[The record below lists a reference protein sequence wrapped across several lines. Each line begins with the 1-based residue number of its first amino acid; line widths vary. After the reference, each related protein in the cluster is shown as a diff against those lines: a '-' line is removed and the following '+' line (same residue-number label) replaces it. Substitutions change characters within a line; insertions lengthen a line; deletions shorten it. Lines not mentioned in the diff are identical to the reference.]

1 VGATGLDRRK
11 NVQQDEARLLRH
23 AGFVSGVTSV
33 DPDDV
38 LRDLLFGFLGTQ
50 LLYVVAELGIAD
62 FIEAEPQPID
72 VLATRAE
79 AVPDVLYRFLRALAS
94 LGVFEEVEGPAFA
107 HTPASLLLRRDAES
121 GWRDFAIVY
130 GEVYRAFAEALPAAR
145 TAENM
150 FERAAGSD
158 WWGWLDGH
166 PELGATFNR
175 AMQAGAQAR
184 LAALAHVPWE
194 DVQTVV
200 DVGGGNGTL
209 VLGLLEQHAHLHGVI
224 FDLPEVAAAA
234 SARLAETP
242 LGARC
247 TVEAGS
253 FFERLPTG
261 ADVYLLAKVL
271 HDWDD
276 AAAVEILKS
285 VRAAASSNSRLLVL
299 DSVLT
304 TDARPH
310 AAKVLDLVMLA
321 LVNGRE
327 RTSTQWT
334 RLLAAGEWA
343 PVAIRD
349 GLIEARPSKPG

>member
-1 VGATGLDRRK
+1 VS
-11 NVQQDEARLLRH
+11 DE
-23 AGFVSGVTSV
+23 TSV
-33 DPDDV
+33 DPAD
-38 LRDLLFGFLGTQ
+38 LLGDLLFGFLGTQ

-62 FIEAEPQPID
+62 FIEDEPQAID

-107 HTPASLLLRRDAES
+107 HTQTSLLLRRDAGS
-121 GWRDFAIVY
+121 GWRDFAVVY
-130 GEVYRAFAEALPAAR
+130 GQVYRAFAEALPAAR
-145 TAENM
+145 TGENM
-150 FERAAGSD
+150 FHRGAGSD
-158 WWGWLDGH
+158 WWRWLAQHRDMGD
-166 PELGATFNR
+166 AFNR
-175 AMQAGAQAR
+175 AMQAGAQGR
-184 LAALAHVPWE
+184 LAALADFPWE
-194 DVQTVV
+194 DVKTVV

-209 VLGLLEQHAHLHGVI
+209 ILGLLEEHAHLRGVI

-234 SARLAETP
+234 SARLAEMSV
-242 LGARC
+242 GARC

-253 FFERLPTG
+253 FFERVPVG

-276 AAAVEILKS
+276 TAAVEILKS
-285 VRAAASSNSRLLVL
+285 VRAAASTNSRLLVL
-299 DSVLT
+299 DSVVT
-304 TDARPH
+304 TDAGPQR
-310 AAKVLDLVMLA
+310 AKVLDLVMLA

-327 RTSTQWT
+327 RTSTQWM

-349 GLIEARPSKPG
+349 GLIEACPAKPG